1 MKRIIYLYI
10 IIAGLVFASCE
21 GFLDR
26 QPKSSLSQE
35 TYWQTEQD
43 LKTWNSG
50 MYNGL
55 QAVLKN
61 NWFYWGELRSGV
73 YRARGTA
80 WDSNLLYNGLTSGS
94 GSSNW
99 NNVYS
104 TIYRANAAIKHI
116 PEMPLGSTTTN
127 VYLGQAYAMRA
138 LMYFYAIRV
147 WGDVPMITEPLED
160 VSSQERY
167 YGRTSIMELKPFI
180 LKDLENA
187 MTAFGPSTSTGSS
200 SKYTLN
206 RGSAMA
212 IKLDVLMWY
221 KEYDQALTVAND
233 LITNYGYEL
242 QKSNTYK
249 SMFLDPATSKEMIFN
264 LYWSYEE
271 DEGGFG
277 YAQEIASGSN
287 TIRYHPTEA
296 VYKELIAR
304 KDEDMRTSMVMDTF
318 SIKRFISPDAMDE
331 YSYAKAHNGDYGNAA
346 NFQINC
352 PKFNEYGPTAY
363 TDDKGNKSPGY
374 IYDANGECSTHMPIY
389 RLADI
394 LLLKAEALVLGTNK
408 DFQGAIDI
416 VNDIRERAGWTK
428 EATLADYPT
437 AHEVLKLII
446 DERMVE
452 FWGEGKHWFDLV
464 RNDLVKEYLDGY
476 MNNANDEDYE
486 NELGFDIGVEKPSA
500 DHIGGYGRI
509 LWPLNQDVFRKN
521 PSMRGHQNPPYE
533 E

>member
-10 IIAGLVFASCE
+10 AVVGLLLASCE
-21 GFLDR
+21 DFLDR
-26 QPKSSLSQE
+26 QPKSSLSQD

-50 MYNGL
+50 MYGGL
-55 QAVLKN
+55 QTVLQN

-73 YRARGTA
+73 YRSRGTA

-94 GSSNW
+94 GSSSW
-99 NNVYS
+99 NNLYA

-116 PEMPLGSTTTN
+116 PQMSLGSTTTDP
-127 VYLGQAYAMRA
+127 YLAQAYAMRA

-147 WGDVPMITEPLED
+147 WGDVPMITEPLEN

-167 YGRTSIMELKPFI
+167 YGRTSVMDLKSFI
-180 LKDLENA
+180 LGDLEKA
-187 MTAFGPSTSTGSS
+187 MNAFGPSTTAGSS
-200 SKYTLN
+200 TKYYLT
-206 RGSAMA
+206 RGAAMA

-221 KEYDQALTVAND
+221 KEYDQALAVAND
-233 LITNYGYEL
+233 LIKNYDYEL
-242 QKSNTYK
+242 QPSNTYK
-249 SMFLDPATSKEMIFN
+249 SMFLDPSTSPEMIFN
-264 LYWSYEE
+264 LYWNYEE
-271 DEGGFG
+271 EDGKGFG

-296 VYKELIAR
+296 MYKELIIR

-318 SIKRFISPDAMDE
+318 FIKNKITPDAMDE
-331 YSYAKAHNGDYGNAA
+331 FTYAKGHNGDYGNPTE
-346 NFQINC
+346 FQIKC
-352 PKFNEYGPTAY
+352 PKFSELNSTS
-363 TDDKGNKSPGY
+363 DGY
-374 IYDANGECSTHMPIY
+374 VYMKNAECNTRMPIY
-389 RLADI
+389 RLADVM
-394 LLLKAEALVLGTNK
+394 LLKAEALVLGTNK

-416 VNDIRERAGWTK
+416 VNEIRERAGWSK
-428 EATLADYPT
+428 EATLAEYPT
-437 AHEVLKLII
+437 AHDLLKLII
-446 DERMVE
+446 DERTVE

-464 RNDLVKEYLDGY
+464 RNDLVKEYLDDY
-476 MNNANDEDYE
+476 IINANDEDYK
-486 NELGFDIGVEKPSA
+486 NELGFDIGVQKPSA

-521 PSMRGHQNPPYE
+521 PSMHGHQNPPYE